1 MRGRSTRRQGVGTRQ
16 LLASAPIR
24 VNPGLSDPRLEH
36 TAWRSLVKYD
46 AWVARFTPS
55 RMIMHCACL
64 LPLENGNR
72 RLPGTRSTRTGAVS
86 RAPKFKPRPPT
97 APGLPGLPFS
107 PPWPSRAVYAA
118 SAIQSKPSSPPTPPG
133 RPGWNS
139 PHVPSPHLQEVLASP
154 GTYLPTYLADPT
166 PKPAKSDLPRDLA
179 PGSPGQY
186 RHSLQFHIPPRDL
199 VDPVCLFFIPHLP
212 LLRRLSLVILVITNP
227 LVTLGLHSFYNRL
240 VQPLLRSF
248 RLLPLLLLPSPVR

>member
-1 MRGRSTRRQGVGTRQ
+1 MWCCGGVLHGVRGSEPASYWHLPLFTSVRDFRTLDLRS
-16 LLASAPIR
+16 
-24 VNPGLSDPRLEH
+24 

-72 RLPGTRSTRTGAVS
+72 RLPGTRSTRTGVVS
-86 RAPKFKPRPPT
+86 RTPKFKPRPPT
-97 APGLPGLPFS
+97 VPGLPGLPFR

-154 GTYLPTYLADPT
+154 GTW
-166 PKPAKSDLPRDLA
+166 RI
-179 PGSPGQY
+179 Q
-186 RHSLQFHIPPRDL
+186 
-199 VDPVCLFFIPHLP
+199 
-212 LLRRLSLVILVITNP
+212 RLSP
-227 LVTLGLHSFYNRL
+227 LRVTYQGI
-240 VQPLLRSF
+240 
-248 RLLPLLLLPSPVR
+248 